1 MEFKLEVGMKAMVH
15 EVVTENDTAKSF
27 GSGEVYVYATPKMI
41 GIMEN
46 AALKAVDP
54 KLPEGFATVGIHLD
68 VKHMAA
74 TPVGMKVRAEAEL
87 VEVKGKKLKFKIE
100 AYDEKDKIGEG
111 FHSRYIINVE
121 DFIKAAE
128 EKGKNE

>member
-1 MEFKLEVGMKAMVH
+1 MEYQLEIGMKASAEQIVGERH
-15 EVVTENDTAKSF
+15 TAASV
-27 GSGEVYVYATPKMI
+27 GSGGVRVFATPMMI

-46 AALKAVDP
+46 AALKAVQAQ
-54 KLPEGFATVGIHLD
+54 LPEGFSTVGIHLD

-87 VEVKGKKLKFKIE
+87 IEIDGKKLTFKVE

-111 FHSRYIINVE
+111 IHSRYIINADKFVKNTE
-121 DFIKAAE
+121 G
-128 EKGKNE
+128 KGHKS